1 MSVGAYAC
9 NKERAVLWC
18 EYCDYRHLME
28 LFGKEG
34 LGNGG
39 GNGMK
44 QDISLLL
51 WGQEPCAALVGATK
65 AWQACA

>member
-1 MSVGAYAC
+1 
-9 NKERAVLWC
+9 
-18 EYCDYRHLME
+18 ME